1 MLCPK
6 CQAATL
12 VLEMHSP
19 DSNDAH
25 ANNNPMIERGLK
37 LFGWW
42 TDEFQMAK
50 RECLD
55 CGHRFET
62 IEMTIDDFRDA
73 LAEVIREGVLSPF
86 IDNEHI
92 VTDEERM
99 KE

>member
-6 CQAATL
+6 CQSTTL
-12 VLEMHSP
+12 VLEVRSP
-19 DSNDAH
+19 DSNTDS
-25 ANNNPMIERGLK
+25 NPNPMIEKGLH

-55 CGHRFET
+55 CCHQFIT
-62 IEMTIDDFRDA
+62 IEMAIDDLKDA

-86 IDNEHI
+86 INNEHI
-92 VTDEERM
+92 VPDEERL